1 MITIIKSKI
10 TKLREAEKKLRR
22 EIAEKTITYIVAAFG
37 LVAGLAWNDAIRS
50 LIEHLFPLQK
60 NSVVV
65 KFIYAILV
73 TTIVVLV
80 TVYLIRL
87 VRKEEKNK

>member
-37 LVAGLAWNDAIRS
+37 LVAGLA
-50 LIEHLFPLQK
+50 
-60 NSVVV
+60 
-65 KFIYAILV
+65 
-73 TTIVVLV
+73 
-80 TVYLIRL
+80 
-87 VRKEEKNK
+87 